1 NKEKRDVIA
10 PLLFSILHLL
20 ISRNVA
26 TKRTSPLVLAVD
38 ELPTLYLPALVDWL
52 NQNREDGL
60 ISLLG
65 LQNLSMLIEA
75 YGENT
80 TNAIFGGC
88 ATKAFFN
95 PQDDVAAE

>member
-1 NKEKRDVIA
+1 MLGI
-10 PLLFSILHLL
+10 
-20 ISRNVA
+20 
-26 TKRTSPLVLAVD
+26 D

-60 ISLLG
+60 ISILG
-65 LQNLSMLIEA
+65 LQNLSMLIES

-88 ATKAFFN
+88 AT
-95 PQDDVAAE
+95 EL